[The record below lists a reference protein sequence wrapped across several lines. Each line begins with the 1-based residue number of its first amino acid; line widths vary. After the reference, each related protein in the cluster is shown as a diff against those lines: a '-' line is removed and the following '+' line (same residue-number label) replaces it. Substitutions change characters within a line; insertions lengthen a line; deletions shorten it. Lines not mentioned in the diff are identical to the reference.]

1 MLCLAGIAAN
11 PLGDAQ
17 IPTVSSNEYKIAY
30 SDGLPPPTTNSHSRE
45 TMVVYDSP
53 QDPLEDSNSNTVKIA
68 DPSANKKLFSD
79 AGFSHG
85 VGELNNAI
93 NTLLIDKVL
102 NSDNDKDFNKELKLL
117 TEEFSKEE
125 KEETFEGK
133 KPVCQPSA
141 KSIFANCKKKR
152 SAVCSPEGIF
162 VSLFIKF
169 QLCNS
174 FKCL

>member
-1 MLCLAGIAAN
+1 
-11 PLGDAQ
+11 
-17 IPTVSSNEYKIAY
+17 
-30 SDGLPPPTTNSHSRE
+30 
-45 TMVVYDSP
+45 MVVYDAP

-117 TEEFSKEE
+117 TEEFSKDE
-125 KEETFEGK
+125 KEEKGEGK

-152 SAVCSPEGIF
+152 SAVCSPEGMF
-162 VSLFIKF
+162 VLICFSLILKNH
-169 QLCNS
+169 LS
-174 FKCL
+174 YTRALY